1 MAGPLI
7 EIVTSADPKIRN
19 QPLDAFCVGASA
31 DELLA
36 ACAELDAFRRRSDN
50 LYERVRALFFLYAIH
65 RFHLPGKLPAGAEGM
80 IPFKGFE
87 HLLHRR
93 FEEALD
99 QFLAAQKS
107 RGPSDAHFQRAG
119 GGLSAAGL
127 SDARG
132 PGAAQRALR
141 AGQPMD
147 VPHGPSGGPSV
158 ARPAGTSPARRGR
171 RLPGAARTHAGAHG
185 FEPLRLE
192 RHFLS
197 RHGFS
202 RRRARAQCVD

>member
-7 EIVTSADPKIRN
+7 DIITSADPKIRN

-36 ACAELDAFRRRSDN
+36 ACAELDAFHRRSDN
-50 LYERVRALFFLYAIH
+50 LYERVRALLFLYAIH

-99 QFLAAQKS
+99 RSQ
-107 RGPSDAHFQRAG
+107 RRHFQRPG

-127 SDARG
+127 SDAGG
-132 PGAAQRALR
+132 PGAPQRARR

-147 VPHGPSGGPSV
+147 VPHGPPGRSSV
-158 ARPAGTSPARRGR
+158 ARIRPELLQRGPDGTYPMLRECTPVRMDLTTA
-171 RLPGAARTHAGAHG
+171 AGATSSSSAWI
-185 FEPLRLE
+185 FPK
-192 RHFLS
+192 
-197 RHGFS
+197 
-202 RRRARAQCVD
+202 ARGA